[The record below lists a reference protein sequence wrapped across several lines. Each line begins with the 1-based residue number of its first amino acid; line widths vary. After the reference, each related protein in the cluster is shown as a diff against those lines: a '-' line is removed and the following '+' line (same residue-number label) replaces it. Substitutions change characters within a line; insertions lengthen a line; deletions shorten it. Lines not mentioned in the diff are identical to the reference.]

1 MEEGISIA
9 ISDTGDFKQKL
20 LRKDKLQF
28 NKGDKSTRR
37 YMHIYQYIDILN
49 FKGKNESTN
58 MCKYN
63 NYNYE

>member
-37 YMHIYQYIDILN
+37 YIHIYQYIDILN
-49 FKGKNESTN
+49 LKGK
-58 MCKYN
+58 K
-63 NYNYE
+63 